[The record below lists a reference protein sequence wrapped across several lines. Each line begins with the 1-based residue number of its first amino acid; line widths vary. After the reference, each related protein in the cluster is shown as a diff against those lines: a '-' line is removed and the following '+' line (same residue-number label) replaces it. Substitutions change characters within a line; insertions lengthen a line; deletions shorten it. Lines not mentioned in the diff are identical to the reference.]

1 MALATNVEV
10 GLAQF
15 GFAAP
20 TDLDGAERL
29 LAKLELLLERR
40 PDDSRL
46 ARLVSL
52 LHDRVDDLAQ
62 EDLVAQ
68 FHSIH

>member
-1 MALATNVEV
+1 MALEMNVEV
-10 GLAQF
+10 GLAKF

-20 TDLDGAERL
+20 RDLDSAERT

-40 PDDSRL
+40 PGDSRL
-46 ARLVSL
+46 SRLVAL
-52 LHDRVDDLAQ
+52 LHDLVDDLAQ